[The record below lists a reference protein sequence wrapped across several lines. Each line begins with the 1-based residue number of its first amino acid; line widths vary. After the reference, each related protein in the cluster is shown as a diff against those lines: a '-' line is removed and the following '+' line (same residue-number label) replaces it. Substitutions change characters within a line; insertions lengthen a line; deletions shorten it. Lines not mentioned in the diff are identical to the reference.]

1 MEYIKWINE
10 QYPFIL
16 LSYHPFFAL
25 SFIGVFRLMVS
36 ASQDGKLLIW
46 DSHSGN
52 KVRLTLNTLSRED
65 QESYTNIFKL

>member
-1 MEYIKWINE
+1 MECIKWINE

-16 LSYHPFFAL
+16 
-25 SFIGVFRLMVS
+25 SFINVFRLMVS

-52 KVRLTLNTLSRED
+52 KVRLTQIHF
-65 QESYTNIFKL
+65 QEKIESHIQIYFKL

>member
-1 MEYIKWINE
+1 MFERIQNNNKKKQCGMEYIKWINE
-10 QYPFIL
+10 QYAFIL
-16 LSYHPFFAL
+16 LSYNPFFAL

-52 KVRLTLNTLSRED
+52 KVRLT
-65 QESYTNIFKL
+65 